1 MDEYSLQQ
9 EISAL
14 TQRLRDVNR
23 QVNVLPTPAQTAQ
36 IESLN
41 AQIAERRRDL
51 DAYRTDISGSD
62 LLKGFTG
69 APHDLP
75 QAPSPS
81 SGGAEGGDVPPSP
94 PPEFPPPVGSATGPD
109 LSQPIHLAPPV
120 PGETVFLPLTGADQ
134 YDNIIREADRALVR
148 VNDAAFD
155 LEPDD
160 IWNPESAHLGG
171 ADGPD
176 NISSL
181 TAVTSRMNDITK
193 NVQGAFSDLGDT
205 INSQPEGTWTNRFRD
220 MYAPT
225 LTSANEGVAEGG
237 PVANAVSSTA
247 SSGEN
252 VNDAFSSFHGAISSA
267 RSAIADLYGTDEFG
281 NRYLDTSRTLA
292 VDPSISDPA
301 IAAMMALEDSNGILA
316 TAIDPWSISTRL
328 AAGETAGDTST
339 ASTGETSTVSPVSST
354 GAGGASSG
362 NVGGGTSGET
372 TGSDSALDSLLGA
385 PAQSAPQLQSPMG
398 GGGMPMSAMPSVPS
412 MPTIPNIPDIPTG
425 DNETAAPGDTQLS
438 SDDNAP
444 KDAKPSALSHA
455 AGDSARAATPDS
467 SATTAAA
474 MQSAI
479 PRPGDTVRPGA
490 LGADGRPLDKDGD
503 GRMDSDALAA
513 TRENADRNGDGFRD
527 EFRFPLNV
535 NGETIDVTCDD
546 PRLAEMMTR
555 LAEGEHGDPVSI
567 LDAAKATGLD
577 LEDYGQKIDTLA
589 LKPGDVVLGTDTG
602 MYIGEGNVLTE
613 GGEVKRLVDVMD
625 YRISNPEVYRL
636 DVPELPSS
644 DDVIP
649 VVPEQS
655 ESPENSTSGPT
666 PEPAPVAAQPDT
678 ETPTPEEPS
687 AATAPAPAPDTSATD
702 DALEAMLSGN
712 VETGIQDMEYQGYAM
727 GGPDDPSSSS
737 ANTTGIQDV
746 EYQGY
751 AMGGPDDPAAR

>member
-1 MDEYSLQQ
+1 MSHD
-9 EISAL
+9 AL
-14 TQRLRDVNR
+14 TRELASLESRLQNIYR
-23 QVNVLPTPAQTAQ
+23 QVDVLPTPEQ
-36 IESLN
+36 S
-41 AQIAERRRDL
+41 AQIADIRNRISAVREDL
-51 DAYRTDISGSD
+51 SGAEDTQFFAGDPIAGVPSSPSGD
-62 LLKGFTG
+62 TIGG
-69 APHDLP
+69 D
-75 QAPSPS
+75 APS
-81 SGGAEGGDVPPSP
+81 SP
-94 PPEFPPPVGSATGPD
+94 PPEYPPVASATGPD

-155 LEPDD
+155 LNPEDM
-160 IWNPESAHLGG
+160 WNPESVHLGG

-181 TAVTSRMNDITK
+181 TAVTSSMGDITK
-193 NVQGAFSDLGDT
+193 SVQGAFSDLGDT

-237 PVANAVSSTA
+237 PVANAVASTA
-247 SSGEN
+247 ASGGN
-252 VNDAFSSFHGAISSA
+252 VNDAFTSFHGAISSA
-267 RSAIADLYGTDEFG
+267 RGAIADLYGVDEFG
-281 NRYLDTSRTLA
+281 NRYLDTSRTLM

-301 IAAMMALEDSNGILA
+301 IAAMLALEESNGTLA

-328 AAGETAGDTST
+328 APDEGGAE
-339 ASTGETSTVSPVSST
+339 PSSN
-354 GAGGASSG
+354 GSAGGAAPVTSDSSSG
-362 NVGGGTSGET
+362 VAAMPSGGGGGSSGSSVPDGAAGT
-372 TGSDSALDSLLGA
+372 DSALDSLLGA
-385 PAQSAPQLQSPMG
+385 PTQSVPQSQTPMS
-398 GGGMPMSAMPSVPS
+398 GGMPQMPSMPS
-412 MPTIPNIPDIPTG
+412 MPTMPSIPDIPTG
-425 DNETAAPGDTQLS
+425 DSETAAPGDTQLS
-438 SDDNAP
+438 ADENVPTDT
-444 KDAKPSALSHA
+444 KEHKPSTSSAPSA
-455 AGDSARAATPDS
+455 DSTRANVPDS

-474 MQSAI
+474 MQNAI
-479 PRPGDTVRPGA
+479 PRPGDPVRPGA

-503 GRMDSDALAA
+503 GRMDRDALAA
-513 TRENADRNGDGFRD
+513 TRENADRDGDGFRD
-527 EFRFPLNV
+527 EFKFPLNV

-555 LAEGEHGDPVSI
+555 LAEGEHSNPVSI

-602 MYIGEGNVLTE
+602 MYLGEGNVLTE

-649 VVPEQS
+649 VVPAQDESS
-655 ESPENSTSGPT
+655 ENRVPESA
-666 PEPAPVAAQPDT
+666 PAPAPETASVAAQP
-678 ETPTPEEPS
+678 EPTPAPVEPAP
-687 AATAPAPAPDTSATD
+687 AATAPAPSTSATD
-702 DALEAMLSGN
+702 DALEAMLSGS
-712 VETGIQDMEYQGYAM
+712 VD
-727 GGPDDPSSSS
+727 
-737 ANTTGIQDV
+737 TGIQDV

>member
-1 MDEYSLQQ
+1 MDQYALEN
-9 EISAL
+9 EINVL

-41 AQIAERRRDL
+41 AQLAERRRDL
-51 DAYRTDISGSD
+51 DATLADTSGRD
-62 LLKGFTG
+62 LMKGFTG
-69 APHDLP
+69 GLP
-75 QAPSPS
+75 DMPQSPSPS
-81 SGGAEGGDVPPSP
+81 FGGAEGGDVPPSP

-148 VNDAAFD
+148 VNDTAFD

-171 ADGPD
+171 VDGPD
-176 NISSL
+176 NISAL
-181 TAVTSRMNDITK
+181 TAVTSRMDDITK
-193 NVQGAFSDLGDT
+193 NVQGAFADLGDT

-220 MYAPT
+220 MYKPT

-237 PVANAVSSTA
+237 PVANAVSSTS

-252 VNDAFSSFHGAISSA
+252 VNNAFSSFHGAIASA
-267 RSAIADLYGTDEFG
+267 RHAIADLYGVDEFG

-301 IAAMMALEDSNGILA
+301 IAAMMALEESNGVLA

-328 AAGETAGDTST
+328 SAAESTGDTSSASTGDTAPAATVTSSGAGGAFNGGGGGGTVAGETA
-339 ASTGETSTVSPVSST
+339 
-354 GAGGASSG
+354 
-362 NVGGGTSGET
+362 
-372 TGSDSALDSLLGA
+372 GSDSALDSLLGA
-385 PAQSAPQLQSPMG
+385 PGQSVLSPPQSPMG
-398 GGGMPMSAMPSVPS
+398 GMPMPAMPS
-412 MPTIPNIPDIPTG
+412 MPTMPTTPNIPDIPTG
-425 DNETAAPGDTQLS
+425 DHETAAPGDTQLS

-444 KDAKPSALSHA
+444 KDAKPSALSHS
-455 AGDSARAATPDS
+455 AGDPARSATPDS

-474 MQSAI
+474 MQNAI
-479 PRPGDTVRPGA
+479 PRPGDPVRPGA

-513 TRENADRNGDGFRD
+513 TRENADRDGDGFRD

-555 LAEGEHGDPVSI
+555 LAEGEHNNPVRI
-567 LDAAKATGLD
+567 LDAAEASGLD

-589 LKPGDVVLGTDTG
+589 LKSGDVVLGTDTG

-613 GGEVKRLVDVMD
+613 GGEVKKLVDVMD
-625 YRISNPEVYRL
+625 YRVSNPEVYRL

-649 VVPEQS
+649 VVPAQDNLS
-655 ESPENSTSGPT
+655 ENSIPETT
-666 PEPAPVAAQPDT
+666 PEPAPAPVAAQPDT
-678 ETPTPEEPS
+678 EAPAPEEPT
-687 AATAPAPAPDTSATD
+687 AATAPAPAPAAAAAEPD

-712 VETGIQDMEYQGYAM
+712 VE
-727 GGPDDPSSSS
+727 
-737 ANTTGIQDV
+737 TGIQDV

>member
-1 MDEYSLQQ
+1 MSYDALTREL
-9 EISAL
+9 SAL
-14 TQRLRDVNR
+14 ESRLQNIYREVD
-23 QVNVLPTPAQTAQ
+23 VLPTPAQ
-36 IESLN
+36 SS
-41 AQIAERRRDL
+41 QIADIRERIREVQTDL
-51 DAYRTDISGSD
+51 SGAGDIYPFAGD
-62 LLKGFTG
+62 IANGTPY
-69 APHDLP
+69 A
-75 QAPSPS
+75 SPS
-81 SGGAEGGDVPPSP
+81 DTVGGDTPSSP
-94 PPEFPPPVGSATGPD
+94 PPEFPPVGSATGPD

-148 VNDAAFD
+148 VNDTAFD

-160 IWNPESAHLGG
+160 IWNPESVHLGG
-171 ADGPD
+171 VDGPE

-181 TAVTSRMNDITK
+181 MAVTSRMNDITK

-225 LTSANEGVAEGG
+225 LASANEGVAEGG
-237 PVANAVSSTA
+237 PVANAVSSTTA
-247 SSGEN
+247 SGEN
-252 VNDAFSSFHGAISSA
+252 VNNAFSSFHGAISSA
-267 RSAIADLYGTDEFG
+267 RNAIAGLYGVDEFG

-292 VDPSISDPA
+292 VDPSIADPA
-301 IAAMMALEDSNGILA
+301 IAAMMALEESNTTLS
-316 TAIDPWSISTRL
+316 TAIDPWNISTRL
-328 AAGETAGDTST
+328 ASGEPATST
-339 ASTGETSTVSPVSST
+339 SP
-354 GAGGASSG
+354 AD
-362 NVGGGTSGET
+362 T
-372 TGSDSALDSLLGA
+372 TGSAAPVTSPPSSGSGGVVNSGGGDSGEVPVSDSSLDSLLGA
-385 PAQSAPQLQSPMG
+385 PTQSVMPTQSPMG
-398 GGGMPMSAMPSVPS
+398 GSGMPMPSMPSMPS

-425 DNETAAPGDTQLS
+425 DNETPAPGDTQLS
-438 SDDNAP
+438 ADENAA
-444 KDAKPSALSHA
+444 KEHKPSALSPNA
-455 AGDSARAATPDS
+455 SPDAARAGTPDS

-474 MQSAI
+474 MQNAI
-479 PRPGDTVRPGA
+479 PRPGDAVRPGA

-527 EFRFPLNV
+527 EFVFPLNV
-535 NGETIDVTCDD
+535 NGETLDVTCDD

-555 LAEGEHGDPVSI
+555 LAEGEHSNPVSI
-567 LDAAKATGLD
+567 LDAAKATGLE

-602 MYIGEGNVLTE
+602 MYLGEGNVLTE
-613 GGEVKRLVDVMD
+613 GGEVKKLVDVMD

-655 ESPENSTSGPT
+655 DPSVNNTPETAPEPT
-666 PEPAPVAAQPDT
+666 PAAARPET
-678 ETPTPEEPS
+678 ETPIPAEPVA
-687 AATAPAPAPDTSATD
+687 AATAPSPSPDTADSAVASTPSVSAD
-702 DALEAMLSGN
+702 
-712 VETGIQDMEYQGYAM
+712 TGIQDVEYQGYAM
-727 GGPDDPSSSS
+727 GGPDDPSSFPT
-737 ANTTGIQDV
+737 NTTGIQDV